1 MFQVE
6 LQYDDIKGPTEI
18 DMTRIPEFPA
28 SAALQSIEGQN
39 LKGAAFDVLQA
50 YADQARMADMR
61 HEAFYTLARET
72 GIPAAQLQPMVDLNP
87 DLIGPRPG
95 GPAAR
100 SHADLVSHIS
110 RRSERD
116 RRNAM
121 AQAQGHLL
129 DELVDDDAQAAAH
142 AAHMAPFHDHYGS
155 GSDIVGQYDALGA
168 VGHPDGLDALELYV
182 LDSFIRK

>member
-61 HEAFYTLARET
+61 HEAFTSSIPWRERL
-72 GIPAAQLQPMVDLNP
+72 GSL
-87 DLIGPRPG
+87 RPNC
-95 GPAAR
+95 
-100 SHADLVSHIS
+100 STWW
-110 RRSERD
+110 
-116 RRNAM
+116 M
-121 AQAQGHLL
+121 
-129 DELVDDDAQAAAH
+129 
-142 AAHMAPFHDHYGS
+142 
-155 GSDIVGQYDALGA
+155 
-168 VGHPDGLDALELYV
+168 
-182 LDSFIRK
+182 

>member
-61 HEAFYTLARET
+61 HEAFYTLAQET

-95 GPAAR
+95 GLPQDPTPT
-100 SHADLVSHIS
+100 S
-110 RRSERD
+110 
-116 RRNAM
+116 
-121 AQAQGHLL
+121 
-129 DELVDDDAQAAAH
+129 
-142 AAHMAPFHDHYGS
+142 
-155 GSDIVGQYDALGA
+155 
-168 VGHPDGLDALELYV
+168 
-182 LDSFIRK
+182 

>member
-6 LQYDDIKGPTEI
+6 LQYDDIKGPTEV

-61 HEAFYTLARET
+61 HEAFYTLAQET

-87 DLIGPRPG
+87 DLIAPRPT
-95 GPAAR
+95 PAAEA
-100 SHADLVSHIS
+100 H
-110 RRSERD
+110 
-116 RRNAM
+116 
-121 AQAQGHLL
+121 
-129 DELVDDDAQAAAH
+129 VD
-142 AAHMAPFHDHYGS
+142 
-155 GSDIVGQYDALGA
+155 LGA
-168 VGHPDGLDALELYV
+168 ICRGAANGTAGMPWPKLRGISLM
-182 LDSFIRK
+182 S